1 MPTLRLSPAF
11 TLVFFSV
18 LSLTILSGGT
28 SLWLASQRDLTEY
41 QVRILEN
48 STATWQTGV
57 GAIFGLLGSKAT
69 DLLEANAND
78 KDEDE
83 DEDEDE

>member
-1 MPTLRLSPAF
+1 MKTPKVSAF
-11 TLVFFSV
+11 QLVFSTV

-28 SLWLASQRDLTEY
+28 SLWLASQPKLSEY
-41 QVRILEN
+41 QVRVLEN

-69 DLLEANAND
+69 DLLEAEEEEEEQ
-78 KDEDE
+78 KSQEQ
-83 DEDEDE
+83 